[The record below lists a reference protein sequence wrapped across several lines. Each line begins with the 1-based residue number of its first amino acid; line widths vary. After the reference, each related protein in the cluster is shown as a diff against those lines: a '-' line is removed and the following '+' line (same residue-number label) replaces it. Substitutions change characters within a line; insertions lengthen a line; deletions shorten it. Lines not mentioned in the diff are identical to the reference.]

1 MNGALLKVIAQVG
14 PQAVDAVAQGVRAGQ
29 ARRQLELADKQMKTI
44 MDNREAVTNPFAD
57 VTNPY
62 RNMGVA
68 TQAAEMQA
76 QQTDQALANTLDTLR
91 ATGTSAGGATAL
103 ARAAAQ
109 SKQGVA
115 ASIET
120 QEAKNQQL
128 IAAGEQ
134 QMQIYQ
140 GQGENI
146 RAQRQEGR
154 DDEQIYYQERLS
166 DRAYN
171 QMVDRQSLMR
181 NSISGV
187 TGKLQSELGPM
198 FDAAQG
204 LGFGANGTRNNNGFT
219 PFSNSIYDLNLT
231 NTSNTD
237 PTDFTGINQITDD
250 GSGNILMSP
259 IQSGS
264 STGSITSGGLGL
276 GSGLAGSGGSNLT
289 WPY

>member
-1 MNGALLKVIAQVG
+1 MQNEALLRVIAQVG
-14 PQAVDAVAQGVRAGQ
+14 PQAVDTVAQGVRAGQ

-109 SKQGVA
+109 SKQGIS
-115 ASIET
+115 ASIEA
-120 QEAKNQQL
+120 QESKNQQL
-128 IAAGEQ
+128 IAQGEQ
-134 QMQIYQ
+134 QMQQ
-140 GQGENI
+140 LKGQGENI

-171 QMVDRQSLMR
+171 QMVDRQALMR
-181 NSISGV
+181 NSLSGV
-187 TGKLQSELGPM
+187 TGKLQSEVGPM
-198 FDAAQG
+198 FDTAQG
-204 LGFGANGTRNNNGFT
+204 L
-219 PFSNSIYDLNLT
+219 SIE
-231 NTSNTD
+231 
-237 PTDFTGINQITDD
+237 
-250 GSGNILMSP
+250 
-259 IQSGS
+259 
-264 STGSITSGGLGL
+264 
-276 GSGLAGSGGSNLT
+276 
-289 WPY
+289 

>member
-14 PQAVDAVAQGVRAGQ
+14 PQAVDAVAQGVRAGK
-29 ARRQLELADKQMKTI
+29 ARERLELADQQMKTI

-120 QEAKNQQL
+120 QESKNQQL

-134 QMQIYQ
+134 QMQQ
-140 GQGENI
+140 LKGQGENI

-171 QMVDRQSLMR
+171 QMVDRQAMMR
-181 NSISGV
+181 NSLSGV

-204 LGFGANGTRNNNGFT
+204 LGFGGDSANSAIGQGFDNDFGLDMTLGQTNLNT
-219 PFSNSIYDLNLT
+219 PTMGNLMGQNTNSMY
-231 NTSNTD
+231 
-237 PTDFTGINQITDD
+237 
-250 GSGNILMSP
+250 
-259 IQSGS
+259 
-264 STGSITSGGLGL
+264 SGGLNTNL
-276 GSGLAGSGGSNLT
+276 NLFQGGSFIPGT
-289 WPY
+289 SIYKK

>member
-29 ARRQLELADKQMKTI
+29 ARRQLEIADKQMKTI

-115 ASIET
+115 ASIEA
-120 QEAKNQQL
+120 QESKNQQL

-134 QMQIYQ
+134 QMQQ
-140 GQGENI
+140 LKGQGENI
-146 RAQRQEGR
+146 RAQRQEAR

-171 QMVDRQSLMR
+171 QMVDRQALMR

-187 TGKLQSELGPM
+187 TGKLQSNLGPM

-204 LGFGANGTRNNNGFT
+204 LGFGNEFESVNTGDGTTGL
-219 PFSNSIYDLNLT
+219 SNIMGQNT
-231 NTSNTD
+231 N
-237 PTDFTGINQITDD
+237 PMF
-250 GSGNILMSP
+250 SGNFDTSLNSLP
-259 IQSGS
+259 IGNAP
-264 STGSITSGGLGL
+264 TL
-276 GSGLAGSGGSNLT
+276 GSGTSGFGYGSGQYIPPAGALPGGAMPT
-289 WPY
+289 YTPKYF

>member
-29 ARRQLELADKQMKTI
+29 ARRQLEIADKQMKTI

-91 ATGTSAGGATAL
+91 ATGASAGGATAL

-115 ASIET
+115 ASIEA
-120 QEAKNQQL
+120 QESKNQQL

-134 QMQIYQ
+134 QMQQ
-140 GQGENI
+140 LKGQGENI

-181 NSISGV
+181 NQISGV
-187 TGKLQSELGPM
+187 TGKLQGSLGPM

-204 LGFGANGTRNNNGFT
+204 LGFANQLESTSAGNEITGL
-219 PFSNSIYDLNLT
+219 SNVMGQNT
-231 NTSNTD
+231 N
-237 PTDFTGINQITDD
+237 PMF
-250 GSGNILMSP
+250 
-259 IQSGS
+259 
-264 STGSITSGGLGL
+264 SGGLDTSLSIGNAPTL
-276 GSGLAGSGGSNLT
+276 GSVNSGFGYGSGQYVPPNPT
-289 WPY
+289 YTPKYF